1 MNIIERDIPFGEAD
15 LTLTNQ
21 RAIIW
26 KEKEMLILSDL
37 HLGKA
42 AHFRK
47 NGIALPS
54 EVAMHDLKRLEQ
66 LITHF
71 NAKTVVVVGDLI
83 HASSNSEVAIFKKL
97 TSDLNDTQFILV
109 KGNHDRISEKE
120 LQKLGIHQVIRTLR
134 VDQISFSHQ
143 PEENSK
149 GFEITGHIH
158 PGVRVRMLSKQYL
171 RLPCFKISR
180 HLIILPA
187 FSSFTGLDTSPFL
200 IESVNYAFSEEGIF
214 EIR

>member
-1 MNIIERDIPFGEAD
+1 MNIIEREIRFGGVE

-21 RAIIW
+21 RAILW
-26 KEKEMLILSDL
+26 KEQEMLILSDL

-54 EVAMHDLKRLEQ
+54 EVALGDLQRLEH

-71 NAKTVVVVGDLI
+71 NAKKVVVVGDLI
-83 HASSNSEVAIFKKL
+83 HASSNSEVVNFKKI
-97 TSDLNDTQFILV
+97 TSDFNDTKFILI

-120 LQKLGIHQVIRTLR
+120 VQNLGIDQVFTTFRINE
-134 VDQISFSHQ
+134 IAFSHQ
-143 PEENSK
+143 PIEDSNY
-149 GFEITGHIH
+149 FQITGHIH
-158 PGVRVRMLSKQYL
+158 PGVRIRMLSKQYL
-171 RLPCFKISR
+171 RLPCFSVSEQ
-180 HLIILPA
+180 LIILPA
-187 FSSFTGLDTSPFL
+187 FSSFTGLDTGFTS
-200 IESVNYAFSEEGIF
+200 EKSVNYAFSEEGIF